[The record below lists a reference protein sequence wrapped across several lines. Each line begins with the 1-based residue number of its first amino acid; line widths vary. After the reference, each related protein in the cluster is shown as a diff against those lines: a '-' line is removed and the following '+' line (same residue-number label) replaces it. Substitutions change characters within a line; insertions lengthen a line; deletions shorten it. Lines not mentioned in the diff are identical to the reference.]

1 MWFTDKIRIILSDG
15 SILIFKKIFFNR
27 LRSLLVT
34 NWGMFRSLNE
44 YFIQKT
50 YSFSEV
56 RKYFQDIE
64 LADRRLVGLFLKFLN
79 CSNGFYEFCKIF
91 KTFYLPKNTSNSFK
105 VSVVVSI
112 SFTISPLFK
121 TTIRSQTSVT

>member
-44 YFIQKT
+44 YFIQKN
-50 YSFSEV
+50 
-56 RKYFQDIE
+56 
-64 LADRRLVGLFLKFLN
+64 LF
-79 CSNGFYEFCKIF
+79 
-91 KTFYLPKNTSNSFK
+91 
-105 VSVVVSI
+105 V
-112 SFTISPLFK
+112 
-121 TTIRSQTSVT
+121 